1 MTNDFDEKPVTL
13 SQAKSLQGQLKQE
26 LKQELKE
33 ELSHLFARFH
43 NDILEPRF
51 QAIDSRFDGVDAK
64 LDDHDRRFDHLF
76 KKVEDLHHEY
86 IISNE
91 QMRRLEAKISQ

>member
-1 MTNDFDEKPVTL
+1 MDKTSEEKPLTL
-13 SQAKSLQGQLKQE
+13 TDLKEHLSLQ
-26 LKQELKE
+26 
-33 ELSHLFARFH
+33 FVRFY

-51 QAIDSRFDGVDAK
+51 QVIDRRFDGIDAK
-64 LDDHDRRFDHLF
+64 LDEHDRRFDHLF

-91 QMRRLEAKISQ
+91 QMRRLEAKLSQ